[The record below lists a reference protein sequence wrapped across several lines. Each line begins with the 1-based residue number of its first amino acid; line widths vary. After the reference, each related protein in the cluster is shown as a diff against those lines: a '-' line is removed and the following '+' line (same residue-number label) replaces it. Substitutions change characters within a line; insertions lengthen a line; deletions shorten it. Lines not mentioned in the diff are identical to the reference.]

1 MDLCSIFPKS
11 PVNVLSYF
19 HNLKN
24 KNKSLKRKKNAPVLR
39 WGCSD
44 TSLKQGE
51 GIIPNFPGPG
61 STITKGNRV
70 LQWLV

>member
-1 MDLCSIFPKS
+1 MYLCSIFSKS

-24 KNKSLKRKKNAPVLR
+24 KNESLKRKKNVPILR

-44 TSLKQGE
+44 TSLKLGK
-51 GIIPNFPGPG
+51 GITPNFPGPG
-61 STITKGNRV
+61 STMTKGNRV
-70 LQWLV
+70 SQWLS